1 MSNMKMNYSKPTVQA
16 IDMVPACSIMQAVS
30 GGTPSW
36 SGTPIPDTGGPQ
48 EYAR

>member
-36 SGTPIPDTGGPQ
+36 SGTPIPGEGGEQ
-48 EYAR
+48 GDAR

>member
-16 IDMVPACSIMQAVS
+16 INMTPAWSVMQSVS
-30 GGTPSW
+30 QTPSW

-48 EYAR
+48 EDAR

>member
-1 MSNMKMNYSKPTVQA
+1 MKMNYSKPTVQA

-48 EYAR
+48 EDAR